1 MKKRTKISLR
11 TKIYLT
17 IVGLLAMAGIIYAA
31 NPVTFSTFPGLT
43 GVAVSKTEMFA
54 TGYAGSNTDVY
65 TLNCAGIPT
74 VYQAAPDAEKYI
86 AIAPAQS
93 VAAGFTPRDVFLTY
107 GNLIFRATPPGPFAF
122 FAQITCSEPDHTGI
136 TFDKVGTSG
145 FGNDMIATCKDGNV
159 FKIDNLPGGPHVTH
173 INTASAGTEIEGPVV
188 APTSFGQFGGQI
200 LVADEDAGR
209 VNAIDAAGN
218 VTFNVFNWPG
228 AFEPT
233 PEGLAFVPSTL
244 CTFCGFAFFQA
255 SQQSPAGFPSMFAYP
270 PSDFTGL
277 GGSLIVTLEQ
287 DQRIAL
293 VQNLAGNYA

>member
-17 IVGLLAMAGIIYAA
+17 IVGLLALTGIIYAA

-136 TFDKVGTSG
+136 TFDKVGT
-145 FGNDMIATCKDGNV
+145 FGNDMIVSCKAGFL
-159 FKIDNLPGGPHVTH
+159 FKIDGVGTVTQINALP
-173 INTASAGTEIEGPVV
+173 AGDETEGPVV
-188 APTSFGQFGGQI
+188 APASFGQFGGQI
-200 LVADEDAGR
+200 LVADEGAGR
-209 VNAIDAAGN
+209 VNAIDNLGI
-218 VTFNVFNWPG
+218 VTFNVFNWPN
-228 AFEPT
+228 AFQPT
-233 PEGLAFVPSTL
+233 
-244 CTFCGFAFFQA
+244 
-255 SQQSPAGFPSMFAYP
+255 
-270 PSDFTGL
+270 
-277 GGSLIVTLEQ
+277 
-287 DQRIAL
+287 
-293 VQNLAGNYA
+293 